1 MTLPLRLPLSQGLR
15 LALVLK
21 CPAAGLFDTDT
32 ITVSQP
38 KSALAL
44 GGSIRGSFAQGRKQ
58 AGHEAPQPRGDGHK
72 PSLPRCSICGGN
84 HLPQFICLQA
94 WLGTYGEN
102 EASAET

>member
-1 MTLPLRLPLSQGLR
+1 MTLPLRLPLSGLR

-44 GGSIRGSFAQGRKQ
+44 GGSIRGSFAQGQSSR
-58 AGHEAPQPRGDGHK
+58 ARGT
-72 PSLPRCSICGGN
+72 
-84 HLPQFICLQA
+84 A
-94 WLGTYGEN
+94 
-102 EASAET
+102 AER